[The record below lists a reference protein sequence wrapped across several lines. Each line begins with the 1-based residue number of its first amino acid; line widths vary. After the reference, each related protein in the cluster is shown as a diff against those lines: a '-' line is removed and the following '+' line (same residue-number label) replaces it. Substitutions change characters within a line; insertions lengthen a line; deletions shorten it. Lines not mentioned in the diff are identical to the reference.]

1 MPLISY
7 SLSLHDDERDVL
19 AIAKVLAT
27 DCMQYRVVVFIAS
40 DGDRCAAGHVFYR
53 GCYPH
58 LLGGDQCVVD
68 QALNTLCQCF
78 TDLCNDAATLTAST
92 SRLLLPMIALQ
103 IALLNV

>member
-40 DGDRCAAGHVFYR
+40 DGDRCAAGHVHR
-53 GCYPH
+53 GCHPH
-58 LLGGDQCVVD
+58 LSGGDQCVVD
-68 QALNTLCQCF
+68 HPHTLCQCF